1 MAEVKIPI
9 QTKYDGAGFRQLQ
22 QDTAKLR
29 RLQER
34 HNRAVL
40 QETRQQI
47 SEQRRL
53 ANLNR
58 KLERDLAK
66 EAAAHQ
72 KVIEQN
78 NKSLQQ
84 WGQATLVAGAAVGA
98 FVVESVKMSEE
109 AAATERSFIGLS
121 GGAAEAA
128 ANLAAMGRATRD
140 LVTEQEQE
148 RIANQLL
155 GMGLVSNA
163 QEIETLVGG
172 ARRLGKEF
180 KGLGA
185 ADAAN
190 EFALLL
196 SNMSY
201 LRLDQFGLSAGKVRE
216 RVNELKESGMGA
228 EEAFKTAVFEEMQA
242 SLSRL
247 GPEVETNTERVQGL
261 AAGWSDFQVKF
272 GGAVTAIGDGSGAFD
287 QLEGFL
293 DKLGAGAD
301 AWAGVG
307 EQAKLLQRGMEIL
320 NQEGETTIGWMEE
333 IPIIGNA
340 IRGADFWGS
349 QVLRLEDLQEAM
361 VQAGQEME
369 AQNRAQEEA
378 AAAAAEATRALQA
391 ESDATTDATDATKDN
406 TKALEEQARRMEQ
419 ASRIRHDAARELLD
433 IEENAANDVA
443 DVWSDYWDDQE
454 SEWQAHNKRLANLQ
468 KRAAAEAKKDDKDLA
483 KSLKKIG
490 QDADKQITKLQKD
503 AAKEQK
509 NEAKR
514 RQVDVLADERLFNF
528 ELQQLAA
535 EGQGNAIRE
544 AIERRAIEEQI
555 AKEKAAVET
564 QIEADQRQ
572 EQIQTIRD
580 TAAERRTQLQQDHA
594 EEAALRDER
603 LSQETA
609 DEEEQY
615 AERMLQL
622 RAYREEKLVEVE
634 AAKQEAIAKLAEELA
649 ETGDLTKS
657 ELEALAPV
665 AGELGEAAGKS
676 FADGLTKGFE
686 TNQRINELLAGAGL
700 AGSAMTG
707 TPRTQR
713 GAGIPRF
720 QFGGTVPG
728 PIGAPVPIIAH
739 GGETV
744 GLPPISL
751 AVNVAPQA
759 AGMDPATVERI
770 TRPLFQQFVDDVLVP
785 ALS

>member
-1 MAEVKIPI
+1 MADLHIPI
-9 QTKYDGAGFRQLQ
+9 QTKVDPKGFRDLQ
-22 QDTAKLR
+22 KEAAQAR

-53 ANLNR
+53 ANLTA

-66 EAAAHQ
+66 EGAARE
-72 KVIEQN
+72 KVIQQN
-78 NKSLQQ
+78 NQALRQ
-84 WGQATLVAGAAVGA
+84 WGQAALVAGAAVGA
-98 FVVESVKMSEE
+98 FVVESVKLSEE
-109 AAATERSFIGLS
+109 AASTERSFVGLS
-121 GGAAEAA
+121 GGAQEAA

-140 LVTEQEQE
+140 LVSEQEQE

-163 QEIETLVGG
+163 DELEKLVGG

-216 RVNELKESGMGA
+216 RVNELKASGMGA
-228 EEAFKTAVFEEMQA
+228 EEAFKTAVFEQMEGA
-242 SLSRL
+242 LGRL

-261 AAGWSDFQVKF
+261 AAGWADFQVKF
-272 GGAVTAIGDGSGAFD
+272 GGAVTAIGDASGTFD
-287 QLEGFL
+287 QSESFL

-320 NQEGETTIGWMEE
+320 NQESETTLGWMEQ
-333 IPIIGNA
+333 IPILGNA
-340 IRGADFWGS
+340 IRGADFWTS
-349 QVLRLEDLQEAM
+349 QALRLEDLQQAM
-361 VQAGQEME
+361 VQAGQELE
-369 AQNRAQEEA
+369 AQKQQQADAAQA
-378 AAAAAEATRALQA
+378 AA
-391 ESDATTDATDATKDN
+391 DATKALAAETAATEDN
-406 TKALEEQARRMEQ
+406 SKALEEQAKRLKQVNEIRR
-419 ASRIRHDAARELLD
+419 DAARELLD
-433 IEENAANDVA
+433 IEENAAADVEQ
-443 DVWSDYWDDQE
+443 VWSDYWNDQE
-454 SEWQAHNKRLANLQ
+454 SEWQDHNKRLGDLQ
-468 KRAAAEAKKDDKDLA
+468 KRAAQEAKKSDSSLAKDL
-483 KSLKKIG
+483 KKLD
-490 QDADKQITKLQKD
+490 QDTNKQIAKLKTD

-509 NEAKR
+509 NEARR
-514 RQVDVLADERLFNF
+514 RQVDTLADERLFNF
-528 ELQQLAA
+528 DLQQLAA

-564 QIEADQRQ
+564 QIEAEQRQ
-572 EQIQTIRD
+572 DQIQTIRD
-580 TAAERRTQLQQDHA
+580 TAAERRAQLQQDHA
-594 EEAALRDER
+594 EEKQLREER
-603 LSQETA
+603 LAEETA
-609 DEEEQY
+609 AEEAQY
-615 AERMLQL
+615 AERMIQL
-622 RAYREEKLVEVE
+622 RQYREEKLTEIE
-634 AAKQEAIAKLAEELA
+634 AGKQEAVAKLAEELA
-649 ETGDLTKS
+649 ETGDLTKT
-657 ELEALAPV
+657 ELKALTPV
-665 AGELGEAAGKS
+665 AAQLGEEVGKS

-686 TNQRINELLAGAGL
+686 TNQRIDELLGEDAAGRVTR
-700 AGSAMTG
+700 SS
-707 TPRTQR
+707 PRTR
-713 GAGIPRF
+713 RSSGFPRF

-728 PIGAPVPIIAH
+728 LPGQAVPIIAH

-744 GLPPISL
+744 IPAGQGKASFSLVMNNPIFGSG
-751 AVNVAPQA
+751 VNRSEIMGWLDEWGQIYTDKV
-759 AGMDPATVERI
+759 I
-770 TRPLFQQFVDDVLVP
+770 IP